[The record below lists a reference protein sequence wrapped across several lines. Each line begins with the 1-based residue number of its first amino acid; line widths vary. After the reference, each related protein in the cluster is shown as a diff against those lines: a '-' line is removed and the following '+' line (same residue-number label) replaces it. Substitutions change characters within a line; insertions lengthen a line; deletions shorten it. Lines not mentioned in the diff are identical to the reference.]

1 LKLENLSQ
9 RQALTLANRIV
20 IKIGSRILVER
31 TGKPDIPRIRAIVK
45 EIARLHHTKK
55 EIVLVSSGAIAAGIE
70 TLGINTRP
78 NTLPQLQMAAA
89 VGQVRL
95 ISIYDKYFSGEGCR
109 IGQVLLTH
117 DDLKNRTR
125 HLNARNTML
134 ELIRQN
140 IIPVVNENDV
150 VSVDEIKFGDN
161 DMLASLVTI
170 LIEAEALVLLT
181 TADGLHTSYGTES
194 ARRVAYIRSIT
205 SETLQLARRKTS
217 KLSLGGMES
226 KLQSAEAA
234 IHVGARV
241 VIADGR
247 KKQIITRVFRG
258 EDTGTLIGGSAQEKR
273 SSMKGR
279 KRWIA
284 FFHKTDGTL
293 IIDDGAQ
300 RAIEKNGHSLL
311 AIGIR
316 KIEGHFSKGALV
328 NMKSLKGK
336 LIARGL
342 VDYSSER
349 LAKIKGHKTSE
360 IIGIL
365 GYKDY
370 EEVIHRDNMV
380 VILKKSGE
388 N

>member
-1 LKLENLSQ
+1 
-9 RQALTLANRIV
+9 
-20 IKIGSRILVER
+20 
-31 TGKPDIPRIRAIVK
+31 
-45 EIARLHHTKK
+45 
-55 EIVLVSSGAIAAGIE
+55 
-70 TLGINTRP
+70 
-78 NTLPQLQMAAA
+78 MAAA

-95 ISIYDKYFSGEGCR
+95 MSIYDKYFSREGCR

-170 LIEAEALVLLT
+170 LIEAEVLILLT
-181 TADGLHTSYGTES
+181 TADGLHTSYGTEN
-194 ARRVAYIRSIT
+194 ARRVAYLKSVT
-205 SETLQLARRKTS
+205 SDTLRLAGRKTS

-226 KLQSAEAA
+226 KLKSAEAA
-234 IHVGARV
+234 THVGARV

-247 KKQIITRVFRG
+247 KKQILTRVLRG
-258 EDTGTLIGGSAQEKR
+258 DDTGTLIGGSIQEKR

-293 IIDDGAQ
+293 FIDEGAQ
-300 RAIEKNGHSLL
+300 KAIEQKGHSLL
-311 AIGIR
+311 PIGIK

-328 NMKSLKGK
+328 NVKSLKGK

-360 IIGIL
+360 INGIL

-380 VILKKSGE
+380 VILNKDGE